1 MARHRDPKMLATRT
15 GSGNNYRTERVATR
29 FQRLPHIFE
38 NVRLR
43 YDADNMARRRKLK
56 ISLVADNLSSE
67 CRPMPAH
74 VGSVIPESGIA
85 ENVRAVDRGT
95 LPAPSVQKLFSLPVC
110 MAAIFSSGC
119 PPISDHVGSIMTES
133 GVGEM
138 WGYPLK
144 FHL

>member
-1 MARHRDPKMLATRT
+1 MMLTTWLDIARH
-15 GSGNNYRTERVATR
+15 
-29 FQRLPHIFE
+29 
-38 NVRLR
+38 
-43 YDADNMARRRKLK
+43 RKLK

-138 WGYPLK
+138 WGIR
-144 FHL
+144 